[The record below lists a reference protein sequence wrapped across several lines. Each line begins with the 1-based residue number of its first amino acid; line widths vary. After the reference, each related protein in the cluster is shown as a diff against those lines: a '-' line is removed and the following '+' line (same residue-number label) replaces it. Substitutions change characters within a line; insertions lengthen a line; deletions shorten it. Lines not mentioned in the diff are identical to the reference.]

1 MKEIICTSCHEA
13 NPGNSKFC
21 NHCGHILPPPDSNIC
36 PKCHASN
43 PKNRY
48 YCDECGT
55 RLATDKIAID
65 KTEKSTGKIE
75 ESSIFS
81 LPARKPGDVA
91 ELDPNDL
98 PDWLHGT
105 SADKPT
111 PPESKRPD
119 NMPTWLLNDSQ
130 PLLDVPVEITTE
142 HFNALVD
149 TDQSL
154 PEIPELPA
162 DKDIDLVDWLA
173 DVSGTTGK
181 LSYDEIPTGTTVPDW
196 MPRPDAESG
205 AGSRKTTAELSDDFD
220 FEGLFTFADSDPED
234 EIDEA
239 DDFDSLFDDSK
250 PQTDTSAEED
260 EFDSIFGDNTDL
272 DGSADFDDFEGLFSD
287 EPEPS
292 DNVDDF
298 ESLFDDDPKPE
309 PEIDSTTKA
318 ANFDDLFGDDFE
330 ADDSTDIDDF
340 ESFFDDDSTLEA
352 PPADVDVFADLSDDK
367 PEAASSSEGVD
378 SFDSLFGDLDSTESD
393 DEDDLFGD
401 GFELETAAGDT
412 PSTPDEYALDWLADD
427 GDTLSDSDEGD
438 DEDDLFGDG
447 FELDTA
453 AGDTPSTPDEYALDW
468 LADDEDTLSDSD
480 EGDDESDLF
489 GDEFELETAV
499 STESDEDEET
509 SDSPSI
515 PDEYALDWLTDDGD
529 STTSSTEDDWLS
541 DLGDNSSTI
550 LLDTPSADDSDDWL
564 SSDAGKA
571 TPTNELN
578 ELFADTELMEDD
590 GLDWLSSGGDSAP
603 LPADSFFTDKLDPSQ
618 ISSLPPGTGNLDI
631 GVDGIDLEDEPDWLS
646 EYGTDEFAPM
656 DEPDSDTVD
665 LLDDA
670 DDLLDEPELSSED
683 SGEFSLEITS
693 EDISF
698 ASGMIGDED
707 DLDWTT
713 GGSTAIDDDLPD
725 WLDDLGD
732 IDSTSDEFAVEADDS
747 VPSDIIS
754 EVPEWLANLE
764 PVSAGSGSG
773 FSLIDSA
780 SGLDVEADFDSITFD
795 EDELSGAGLPEWLQE
810 DATMDETAVSTA
822 VAGLTVTNTAHDNDI
837 LDDFLEED
845 SDDVDLSDLPPSI
858 PIEERLAK
866 ATIPEWLEGMRP
878 PPTPKYIEH
887 EPETLGPLVGISN
900 VIGLQTIPTPDY
912 SDAPTNKFV
921 VTDAHQ
927 QQARLLRQLTRG
939 ERKLASD
946 IVQTDS
952 TTSARMRIALII
964 ILLLL
969 ALVGLFGPS
978 LVNLPTEP
986 SPALTA
992 LHEEITAVS
1001 TQPVLIA
1008 FEYTPATAGELN
1020 AEAETLLAAFAEN
1033 GTPVIVVSQSAAGST
1048 IARTHLPVEDGMQ
1061 IGMVSGGTA
1070 GLRQLGECINNTECT
1085 TLLGRALPADEQ
1097 EMLGDVALILLLT
1110 GERDNM
1116 VNWIEQVSTPNHI
1129 PLIAGLTE
1137 SIAPLALPYYDSG
1150 QLAGMMIGWRET
1162 AVYQQQWLAEQESG
1176 TVAGLNAQ
1184 ALLQFGAVL
1193 LLIGGGIYYGM
1204 MKKSGQTDGKRA

>member
-13 NPGNSKFC
+13 NPSNSKFC

-48 YCDECGT
+48 YCDECGA
-55 RLATDKIAID
+55 RIVTDKAAID
-65 KTEKSTGKIE
+65 KTEKPTDKTE

-142 HFNALVD
+142 HFNSLVD

-173 DVSGTTGK
+173 DVSDTTGK

-234 EIDEA
+234 DIDEV
-239 DDFDSLFDDSK
+239 DDFDSLFDDDSK
-250 PQTDTSAEED
+250 PKTDTSTEED
-260 EFDSIFGDNTDL
+260 DFDSIFGDNIEL
-272 DGSADFDDFEGLFSD
+272 DGSADFDDFDGLFSD
-287 EPEPS
+287 ELEPLDS
-292 DNVDDF
+292 SDDF

-309 PEIDSTTKA
+309 PEIDSPTKA
-318 ANFDDLFGDDFE
+318 SDFDTLFGDDLE
-330 ADDSTDIDDF
+330 ADESTDIDDF
-340 ESFFDDDSTLEA
+340 ASFFEDDSELKTGSSADVDDFESFFEDDSTLETDN
-352 PPADVDVFADLSDDK
+352 PADSDAFADLSDDK
-367 PEAASSSEGVD
+367 LEAAPSSKEVD
-378 SFDSLFGDLDSTESD
+378 SFDGLFDDLESTKSD
-393 DEDDLFGD
+393 DESDLFGD
-401 GFELETAAGDT
+401 A
-412 PSTPDEYALDWLADD
+412 
-427 GDTLSDSDEGD
+427 
-438 DEDDLFGDG
+438 

-453 AGDTPSTPDEYALDW
+453 TSDSPFVPDEYSLDW
-468 LADDEDTLSDSD
+468 LADDEDTLPDSD
-480 EGDDESDLF
+480 EDDDDWLGSFAD
-489 GDEFELETAV
+489 DT
-499 STESDEDEET
+499 EDEET
-509 SDSPSI
+509 SDSASI
-515 PDEYALDWLTDDGD
+515 PDEYALDWLTGD
-529 STTSSTEDDWLS
+529 EDNTTTTSAVEDDWLS

-578 ELFADTELMEDD
+578 DLFADTELMEDD
-590 GLDWLSSGGDSAP
+590 GLDWLSSGSDSAP
-603 LPADSFFTDKLDPSQ
+603 LPADNFFTDKLKDPSQ
-618 ISSLPPGTGNLDI
+618 IPSLPPGTGNLDI
-631 GVDGIDLEDEPDWLS
+631 GIDGIDLEDEPDWLS

-656 DEPDSDTVD
+656 DEPDADTVD
-665 LLDDA
+665 LLDDI
-670 DDLLDEPELSSED
+670 DDLLDEPEISSED

-693 EDISF
+693 EDLSF

-713 GGSTAIDDDLPD
+713 EGSTAIDDDLPD

-732 IDSTSDEFAVEADDS
+732 IDGTSDEFAVEAEDS
-747 VPSDIIS
+747 SPSDIIS

-764 PVSAGSGSG
+764 PDSAGSGDG

-780 SGLDVEADFDSITFD
+780 SGLDIEADFDSITFN

-822 VAGLTVTNTAHDNDI
+822 VAGLTVTDTAHDNDI

-845 SDDVDLSDLPPSI
+845 NSAGVDLSDLPPSI

-866 ATIPEWLEGMRP
+866 AIIPEWLEGMRP

-887 EPETLGPLVGISN
+887 EPETSGPLVGISN
-900 VIGLQTIPTPDY
+900 VIGLQTVSMPDY
-912 SDAPTNKFV
+912 SNAPTNKFV

-927 QQARLLRQLTRG
+927 QQARLLRQLTQG

-986 SPALTA
+986 SLALTA

-1048 IARTHLPVEDGMQ
+1048 IARTHLPVDDGMQ

-1070 GLRQLGECINNTECT
+1070 GLRQLGECINDTGCT

-1110 GERDNM
+1110 GERDTM
-1116 VNWIEQVSTPNHI
+1116 VNWIEQVSTPNNI
-1129 PLIAGLTE
+1129 PLITGLTE

-1176 TVAGLNAQ
+1176 TLAGLNAQ
-1184 ALLQFGAVL
+1184 ALLQLGAVL

-1204 MKKSGQTDGKRA
+1204 MKKSEQTDGKRA